1 MHYKTKEN
9 MKKYKLTKKYP
20 KSPELG
26 TIVTFGEFS
35 NFHEGNYS
43 TYKSTTF
50 FRIDN
55 PEEYPEFWEEIVEK
69 DYRILQVMNSKN
81 GSILVFQDI
90 DGITNYDSVEYDTI
104 LQVKRLSDDEVFSIG
119 DLCNPIG
126 RYYDNRH
133 TITKIE
139 FCKAGYLRIQSH
151 NWYVNIDGIEHSKKP
166 LFTTEDEIL
175 KIHTD
180 LKNSYSYKEIREKY
194 KMSQDTLRRIINGKF
209 NDLDWSF
216 LIKRTQ
222 KINKKQIEQMK
233 ELEGKGYSHKKIGS
247 IIGVSQQCISYWLK
261 KFDNE

>member
-1 MHYKTKEN
+1 

-26 TIVTFGEFS
+26 TIVTFGEFF

-104 LQVKRLSDDEVFSIG
+104 LQVKRLSEDEVFSIG

-166 LFTTEDEIL
+166 LFTTEDGVDIKEGDNYWFVVPSRDFYVNEDVATKIIMNGAAPLGEFQFSTKEAAENYIKMNKPCLSL
-175 KIHTD
+175 KEVLD
-180 LKNSYSYKEIREKY
+180 NYSINRKEMKQ
-194 KMSQDTLRRIINGKF
+194 KLTKIIKPK
-209 NDLDWSF
+209 L
-216 LIKRTQ
+216 
-222 KINKKQIEQMK
+222 
-233 ELEGKGYSHKKIGS
+233 
-247 IIGVSQQCISYWLK
+247 
-261 KFDNE
+261 